1 MGIVSHLDYPPVE
14 RNTMVLDRLDEVEV
28 IANDILVYRVRETE
42 EEVRQ
47 DLYERILYLITWTRK
62 KVVKINKQKIKL
74 HLPEII
80 YI

>member
-47 DLYERILYLITWTRK
+47 DLYKRILYLINRTREK
-62 KVVKINKQKIKL
+62 
-74 HLPEII
+74 
-80 YI
+80 